1 MALERPFV
9 FNTSAHLPFPPTV
22 IRRCQLAAIEMTM
35 LWAEN
40 KVRRGHAD
48 PHVGEVG
55 EHEHRGQE
63 ADGRCEGAAR
73 HAARSLAWVG

>member
-22 IRRCQLAAIEMTM
+22 IHRCQLAAIEMTV

-40 KVRRGHAD
+40 KV
-48 PHVGEVG
+48 
-55 EHEHRGQE
+55 
-63 ADGRCEGAAR
+63 
-73 HAARSLAWVG
+73 